1 MIDTVMALW
10 NRGWKGRVFVVF
22 FTFAGMC
29 IGISLLVIT
38 TGSAWGVLFAHR
50 PGTGTGS
57 GYGYTS
63 TTAGAH
69 SPTASATTS
78 GISIPGQ
85 CLVTGTATALASPSV
100 GATPPV
106 SHRASPTPTRG
117 RPYRQPT
124 PTPVG
129 TKPPVRRPTPSPV
142 VTKTPVATP
151 TLPVAPTVVPTQV
164 TTTPTTPPTPVI
176 TPTAMPVT
184 PTPIVTPTITATP
197 VVTPPIT
204 ATVSLSP
211 TVSTCAPQP
220 TDTPGTST
228 PTTTVTNTT
237 GTPGNTHSTG
247 GHPLSG
253 GGGTPSAGASDTTGT
268 PSGTNTPGSCLIDS
282 ISGAAAPLLL
292 LEECLWVTLITSL
305 AGTIIF
311 CGAIARRCRSRAS
324 NLEYTS

>member
-10 NRGWKGRVFVVF
+10 NRGWKGRTFVVF

-38 TGSAWGVLFAHR
+38 TGSAWGGLFANR
-50 PGTGTGS
+50 PGPGTGG

-63 TTAGAH
+63 TTAGAL
-69 SPTASATTS
+69 SPTASATPS

-85 CLVTGTATALASPSV
+85 CLVTSTVTALTSPSV
-100 GATPPV
+100 GATTPV

-129 TKPPVRRPTPSPV
+129 TKPPVRRPSPSPG

-151 TLPVAPTVVPTQV
+151 TRPVTPTVMPTQV
-164 TTTPTTPPTPVI
+164 TTTPTPVI
-176 TPTAMPVT
+176 TPTAIPVT
-184 PTPIVTPTITATP
+184 PTPIVTPTVTSTP
-197 VVTPPIT
+197 VATPPIT
-204 ATVSLSP
+204 ATVAPSP
-211 TVSTCAPQP
+211 TGTTGTPQP

-228 PTTTVTNTT
+228 PTSTSSPTVTSTT

-253 GGGTPSAGASDTTGT
+253 GGGTPGAGASDTTGT
-268 PSGTNTPGSCLIDS
+268 PSGANTPGSCLIDS
-282 ISGAAAPLLL
+282 IAGAASPLLL

-305 AGTIIF
+305 AGTIVF
-311 CGAIARRCRSRAS
+311 CGAIARRCRSRAAS
-324 NLEYTS
+324 LEYKP